1 MLRVFLIIV
10 AVLAA
15 AAVALIY
22 WQWDNVQALRY
33 ASSASQEQ
41 IAEDMEENQ
50 KEFAAAA
57 EEYGLKDVSISEEE
71 AEALSQGII
80 SVDEMA
86 QKILKR
92 AANTGS
98 SGSAGSD
105 PSNDPEIQRL
115 IASLYALRGS
125 YTSQL
130 NGLLASAKSEYA
142 ALAPEAQTGT
152 ARRNIVSKA
161 ISSASALEGT
171 CDGQVASIVSSMR
184 SRLKELGQDD
194 SLADRVMSAY
204 QQEKKL
210 RKASYMS
217 QFS

>member
-1 MLRVFLIIV
+1 MIVII

-15 AAVALIY
+15 AAVVLVC

-33 ASSASQEQ
+33 ASGASEEQ
-41 IAEDMEENQ
+41 IAEDMKKNQ
-50 KEFAAAA
+50 QEFAAAA
-57 EEYGLKDVSISEEE
+57 AEYGLKDVSISEEE

-86 QKILKR
+86 QQILQR
-92 AANTGS
+92 TENAASSGS
-98 SGSAGSD
+98 SGGD

-115 IASLYALRGS
+115 IASVYALRSS

-130 NGLLASAKSEYA
+130 NGLLASVKSEYA

-152 ARRNIVSKA
+152 ARRSIVSKA
-161 ISSASALEGT
+161 ISSASAMEGT

-217 QFS
+217 QLS

>member
-57 EEYGLKDVSISEEE
+57 EEYGLKDVSISEDE

-86 QKILKR
+86 QKI
-92 AANTGS
+92 
-98 SGSAGSD
+98 
-105 PSNDPEIQRL
+105 
-115 IASLYALRGS
+115 
-125 YTSQL
+125 
-130 NGLLASAKSEYA
+130 
-142 ALAPEAQTGT
+142 
-152 ARRNIVSKA
+152 
-161 ISSASALEGT
+161 
-171 CDGQVASIVSSMR
+171 
-184 SRLKELGQDD
+184 
-194 SLADRVMSAY
+194 
-204 QQEKKL
+204 
-210 RKASYMS
+210 
-217 QFS
+217 